1 MRLALAALFCVNTF
15 GATLLDTAP
24 LRFEPNPQLE
34 TQWGATSA
42 AKWSARGPGYAYL
55 FADRATLLR
64 TSGGT
69 AELTF
74 PGANTAARFAGEKPL
89 NTKINYFVG
98 HESASVQAYAR
109 LRRAALWP
117 GVDLVYYGVGHQIE
131 YDFEIAPGADA
142 SRIRMR
148 FRGAG
153 RVRLND
159 RGDIVI
165 DGGAG
170 EIVQR
175 KPMVYQ
181 RLDSGE
187 IAAIAS
193 SYVLDRHGTAHVK
206 LGRYDRRRT
215 LTVDPVITYDAY
227 LSGEQPDMVVSV
239 GHDPTGKI
247 YLAGS
252 TFSTEFPTTAQ
263 AYQFTSPV
271 GPEHLWVAQID
282 PTAGAS
288 ALVYCSYIGGQSND
302 IASQMVVDV
311 NGVMYITGSSDSTN
325 YPTTS
330 GGYQPTYSGNNTHGF
345 VTMIDPSQGVNGLI
359 YSTYFGGT
367 TDSAGNESNDQ
378 GNGIAVAN
386 GKIYVTGW
394 TTSIDLPV
402 TANAYQGTLNA
413 GNDAW
418 IAEFDP
424 TQSGTASLLNSTFLG
439 GSLDDEGDS
448 IAVDSAGLVYIGGM
462 TGSFDFPTTPNANQ
476 PGFGGVADGFLAVLD
491 MNVGTLNYSSYLG
504 GSDVESVKR
513 IALTASPGNVA
524 LVGYTVSSDFPVTFN
539 AYENALQGPGNAFI
553 SVLNTSP
560 SVTPGQGLLYST
572 YFGGSGGE
580 VAYDLHIDSAGRFY
594 IGGYTL
600 SPNFPVT
607 SNAMYSASVGGSID
621 GFVTV
626 LDPSQPP
633 QTALVYSSYVTGPGM
648 QVIYGVDVDPSG
660 TIYVAGS
667 TTGDVFPNATPP
679 NPLLL
684 KTSVFVLTFTLP

>member
-1 MRLALAALFCVNTF
+1 MRLALAAFFCLNTF

-34 TQWGATSA
+34 AQWGATSA
-42 AKWSARGPGYAYL
+42 TKWSARGPGYAYL

-64 TSGGT
+64 TSAGT

-74 PGANTAARFAGEKPL
+74 PGANRAARFAGERPL

-117 GVDLVYYGVGHQIE
+117 GIDLVYYGVGHQIE

-148 FRGAG
+148 FTGARG
-153 RVRLND
+153 VRLNAS
-159 RGDIVI
+159 GDIVI

-193 SYVLDRHGTAHVK
+193 SYVLDRDGTARVK

-239 GHDPTGKI
+239 GHDPSGKI
-247 YLAGS
+247 YLAGN
-252 TFSTEFPTTAQ
+252 TFSTMFPTTAQ

-271 GPEHLWVAQID
+271 GPEHVWVAQID
-282 PTAGAS
+282 PTAGAN
-288 ALVYCSYIGGQSND
+288 ALVYASYIGGQSND

-325 YPTTS
+325 YPTTT
-330 GGYQPTYSGNNTHGF
+330 GGYEPTYPGSNTHGF
-345 VTMIDPSQGVNGLI
+345 VTMLDPSQGANGLI
-359 YSTYFGGT
+359 YSTYFGG
-367 TDSAGNESNDQ
+367 SNFDQ

-394 TTSIDLPV
+394 TNSIDLPL
-402 TANAYQGTLNA
+402 AGNSYQGTLTG
-413 GNDAW
+413 GNDAFVA
-418 IAEFDP
+418 IFDP
-424 TQSGTASLLNSTFLG
+424 TQSGGASLVASTYLG
-439 GSLDDEGDS
+439 GSLDEEGDS

-462 TGSFDFPTTPNANQ
+462 TGSFDLPTTPNANQ
-476 PGFGGVADGFLAVLD
+476 PGFGGVADGFLAVFD
-491 MNVGTLNYSSYLG
+491 MNAGTLNYSSYLG

-539 AYENALQGPGNAFI
+539 AYENAIQGPGNAFI

-580 VAYDLHIDSAGRFY
+580 VAYDLHVDSAGRFY

-607 SNAMYSASVGGSID
+607 SNAMYAASVGGSID
-621 GFVTV
+621 GFVAV

-633 QTALVYSSYVTGPGM
+633 QTALVYSSYITGPGM
-648 QVIYGVDVDPSG
+648 QVIYGVDVDSNG
-660 TIYVAGS
+660 TIYAAGS
-667 TTGDVFPNATPP
+667 TTGDVFPNAVPP
-679 NPLLL
+679 NQTLL
-684 KTSVFVLTFTLP
+684 KTSVFVLTFMLP